1 VRVRTLRAHTRR
13 KSACLQ
19 ALRTTRT
26 GTFRAEPAHMSM
38 GPCAALLDR
47 VGGDE
52 QIFVDLC
59 DAFLDDAPKRLESI
73 RNAILTGDARTV
85 QREAHAYKGSAGAF
99 DAHDVV
105 AAARELEHGAAAG
118 DLAEAHDAW
127 VRLELHSR
135 ELLEAVRIGKER
147 G

>member
-1 VRVRTLRAHTRR
+1 
-13 KSACLQ
+13 
-19 ALRTTRT
+19 
-26 GTFRAEPAHMSM
+26 MSM

-59 DAFLDDAPKRLESI
+59 EAFVDDAPKRLESI

-99 DAHDVV
+99 DAHLVV
-105 AAARELEHGAAAG
+105 AAARELGPGAAAG
-118 DLAEAHDAW
+118 KLARARDAGG
-127 VRLELHSR
+127 RAELHAS
-135 ELLEAVRIGKER
+135 EAR
-147 G
+147 GAG